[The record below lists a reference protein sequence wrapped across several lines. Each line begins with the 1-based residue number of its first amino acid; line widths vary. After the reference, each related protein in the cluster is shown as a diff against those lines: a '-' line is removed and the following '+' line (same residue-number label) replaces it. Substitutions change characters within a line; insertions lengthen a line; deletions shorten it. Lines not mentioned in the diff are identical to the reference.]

1 MTSRDFV
8 IWFKG
13 FMDGAHHHNI
23 TPAQWDTLKDKIKE
37 VNDDVIYYDYETP
50 NGSALEAAIEQ
61 YNQWVSTDTNS
72 VSNEPKK
79 ELLND

>member
-13 FMDGAHHHNI
+13 FIDGAHHHNI
-23 TPAQWDTLKDKIKE
+23 TPAQWDMLKEKIKE
-37 VNDDVIYYDYETP
+37 VNDDVIYYDYEP
-50 NGSALEAAIEQ
+50 NETLLSAAEK
-61 YNQWVSTDTNS
+61 YKQWVSTDTNS

>member
-23 TPAQWDTLKDKIKE
+23 TPAQGDMLKEKIKE
-37 VNDDVIYYDYETP
+37 VNDDVIYYDYEP
-50 NGSALEAAIEQ
+50 NEALLTATEK

>member
-23 TPAQWDTLKDKIKE
+23 TPAQWDMLKEKIKE
-37 VNDDVIYYDYETP
+37 VNDDVAYYDYEAP
-50 NGSALEAAIEQ
+50 NEYLQAAAEK
-61 YNQWVSTDTNS
+61 YKHWVSTDTNL
-72 VSNEPKK
+72 VSSEPKK

>member
-37 VNDDVIYYDYETP
+37 VNDDVIYYDYEP
-50 NGSALEAAIEQ
+50 NEAILTATEK

>member
-1 MTSRDFV
+1 MIKKMIYEYDAEKIF
-8 IWFKG
+8 
-13 FMDGAHHHNI
+13 
-23 TPAQWDTLKDKIKE
+23 LK
-37 VNDDVIYYDYETP
+37 ETT
-50 NGSALEAAIEQ
+50 EK